1 MPIFSKVA
9 NFLEKRSP
17 LSLIVL
23 ALVLVGALGIWDFTT
38 GNDYSFSLFYLL
50 PILLTAWYV
59 GKMAGILIS
68 IVSALTWMTADILV
82 EGGYIDP
89 AIHVW
94 NTFIRFGFFAISTM
108 LSANLKKSQEAIR
121 VLAHTDFLSG
131 TINSRYFHELLEN
144 EISRFNRYARPF
156 TLAYIDIDNFK
167 RVNDLYG
174 HNEGDQVI
182 CYIAGEIQNQIRK
195 SDIFARLGGDE
206 FAILFPETEAP
217 EAESALT
224 KIHHHLSERLQEKFA
239 FLTYSVGAVTFHAA
253 PKSAAEAI
261 KIVDAMM
268 YSVKST
274 TKNNVSYSVYNG

>member
-23 ALVLVGALGIWDFTT
+23 ALVLVGALGIWDYAT

-68 IVSALTWMTADILV
+68 IVSALTWVAADILIG
-82 EGGYIDP
+82 EDYIHP
-89 AIHVW
+89 TIYFW
-94 NTFIRFGFFAISTM
+94 NALIRFGFFAISTI
-108 LSANLKKSQEAIR
+108 LAADLKKSQEAIR

-131 TINSRYFHELLEN
+131 AINSRYFHELLEN
-144 EISRFNRYARPF
+144 EISRFNRYGRPF
-156 TLAYIDIDNFK
+156 TLVYIDIDNFK

-206 FAILFPETEAP
+206 FAILFPETEAR
-217 EAESALT
+217 ESESALA
-224 KIHHHLSERLQEKFA
+224 KIHQHISERLQEKFS
-239 FLTYSVGAVTFHAA
+239 FLTYSIGVVTFHSV
-253 PKSAAEAI
+253 PGSSAEAI